1 MSSAISLS
9 ASKKRYEWIDNS
21 RVIASFLIMYVHLH
35 FDFPNTSIITN
46 EVARLFWVES
56 TYSGRVAMF
65 LMLSGYLF
73 GRHASLSKTL
83 DRFVW
88 LLIPYLL
95 WNFIIFGIYYTT
107 TSMPSQNIWSLLGIG
122 AIFDTKWTIT
132 SVGACPPILNVPSW
146 YMRDMLPLTLITPLL
161 VRFKK
166 YLPVAL
172 ILFMLF
178 QPSRLY
184 MNPAVI
190 MAPSTCFFYAVGICL
205 TRFKIEDGY
214 RLFNDK
220 TTPLFVVLLIAACV
234 ASLNHTL
241 FQGRPVRI
249 TIIGMLVGAMIIAH
263 FGVMIEKHLPK
274 LSRKLA
280 PLGPASFLVFM
291 IHFPFFDAIYHF
303 IPGIRSSLWM
313 FFIPIPTYVI
323 IVTIFLTMKRYTP
336 WLMPYLGH
344 MKIKKKAE

>member
-21 RVIASFLIMYVHLH
+21 RVIASFLIMYVHLWFRFPDTALITSDAAH
-35 FDFPNTSIITN
+35 FLCVN
-46 EVARLFWVES
+46 S
-56 TYSGRVAMF
+56 TYSGRVALF

-73 GRHASLSKTL
+73 GRNAPWKKTIN
-83 DRFVW
+83 RFIW

-95 WNFIIFGIYYTT
+95 WNFIIWGWQIAASS
-107 TSMPSQNIWSLLGIG
+107 TSPGNVWSILGIG
-122 AIFDTKWTIT
+122 AIFKPSWTFT
-132 SVGACPPILNVPSW
+132 SAGACAPILNIPSW

-166 YLPVAL
+166 YIPVAL
-172 ILFMLF
+172 LLFMLF
-178 QPSRLY
+178 PPTELY
-184 MNPAVI
+184 MNPRV
-190 MAPSTCFFYAVGICL
+190 MLAPSTCFFYAVGIWL
-205 TRFKIEDGY
+205 TRFRVEDGY

-220 TTPLFVVLLIAACV
+220 MTPLFIILFLAACI

-241 FQGRPVRI
+241 FHGRPVQI

-263 FGVMIEKHLPK
+263 CGVMIEQHFPA

-291 IHFPFFDAIYHF
+291 LHFPAFKIIYHF
-303 IPGIRSSLWM
+303 IPGIQSSLWM

-323 IVTIFLTMKRYTP
+323 IVTIFLSMKRYTP